1 MCSLSSCK
9 LIPSSSSHFLES
21 LGLGWVRGCMQN
33 QLLVLWVLSMST
45 YCMWDGGC
53 SSSGSRFVFWMLI
66 LCLIQSSAML
76 VSCGDVQCSEGPK
89 SWRVFVFVEYGL
101 FAFLTNNKKFPLF
114 WTHRVPL
121 ISRYHHNQILP
132 VIPLESPVSITSSR
146 SLPSP
151 PDLLWTNMKLWT
163 LITDSITVWISA
175 ILQDG
180 QCGDRITGSCE
191 IVYFQFLVF
200 PHLQLLIWR
209 LPYPE

>member
-1 MCSLSSCK
+1 
-9 LIPSSSSHFLES
+9 
-21 LGLGWVRGCMQN
+21 
-33 QLLVLWVLSMST
+33 
-45 YCMWDGGC
+45 
-53 SSSGSRFVFWMLI
+53 
-66 LCLIQSSAML
+66 
-76 VSCGDVQCSEGPK
+76 
-89 SWRVFVFVEYGL
+89 
-101 FAFLTNNKKFPLF
+101 
-114 WTHRVPL
+114 
-121 ISRYHHNQILP
+121 
-132 VIPLESPVSITSSR
+132 
-146 SLPSP
+146 LPSP